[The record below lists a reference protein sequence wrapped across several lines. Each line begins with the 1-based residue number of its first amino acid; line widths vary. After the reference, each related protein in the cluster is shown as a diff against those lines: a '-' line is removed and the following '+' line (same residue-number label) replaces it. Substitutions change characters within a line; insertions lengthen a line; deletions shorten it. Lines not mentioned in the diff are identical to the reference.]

1 MWTLLVNFRHTEGI
15 YLTDIWDNLKM
26 MKRALVFLVI
36 VLCLSA
42 VGVYSQTSNI
52 VKKDLSQ
59 AEIDRIIKAFT
70 AKEGDFRQALTNYVF
85 TRDADVQTIGM
96 GGQVTGE
103 YHRVSFMTFNDDGSR
118 FEKILFFPVST
129 LMEISVTPEDLED
142 LGGINPFA
150 LEPRNASQY
159 NYSYVGMEHID
170 ELDLYVFD
178 ITPKVMP
185 DPKKSKVR
193 LFTGRIWVDKDDL
206 MIVKSKGKAVPETKQ
221 NKFPVVETYRE
232 NIDGKYWFP
241 TYAYSDDQLE
251 FEHGDV
257 HHIRMRVKYTNY
269 KLGRSE
275 VRVLDDDEPADA
287 SPSPSPTPAPKK
299 P

>member
-1 MWTLLVNFRHTEGI
+1 
-15 YLTDIWDNLKM
+15 
-26 MKRALVFLVI
+26 MKRSFGFLLIGLCFLVSG
-36 VLCLSA
+36 LFA
-42 VGVYSQTSNI
+42 QTSSI
-52 VKKDLSQ
+52 VKKDLSPS
-59 AEIDRIIKAFT
+59 EIDHIVKTFT
-70 AKEGDFRQALTNYVF
+70 AKEGDFRAALTNYVF
-85 TRDADVQTIGM
+85 NRDAVVQTIGM
-96 GGQVTGE
+96 GGQVSGE

-118 FEKILFFPVST
+118 FEKILFFPIST
-129 LMEISVTPEDLED
+129 LTEISVTPEDLED

-159 NYSYVGMEHID
+159 NYAYVGMEHID

-178 ITPKVMP
+178 VTPKVMP
-185 DPKKSKVR
+185 DPKKTKLR
-193 LFTGRIWVDKDDL
+193 LFTGRIWVDKDDML
-206 MIVKSKGKAVPETKQ
+206 IVKSKGKAVPETKQ

-241 TYAYSDDQLE
+241 TYVYSDDELV

-257 HHIRMRVKYTNY
+257 HRIRMRVKFTEY

-275 VRVLDDDEPADA
+275 VRVLGDDEPVT
-287 SPSPSPTPAPKK
+287 PTPSPTPTPKK